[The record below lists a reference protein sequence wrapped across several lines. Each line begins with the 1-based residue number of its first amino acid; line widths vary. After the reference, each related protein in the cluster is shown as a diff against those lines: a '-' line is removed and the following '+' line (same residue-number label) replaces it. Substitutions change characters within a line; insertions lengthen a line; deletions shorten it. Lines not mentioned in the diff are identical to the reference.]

1 MSVPQRIAITGASGL
16 IGTALVGH
24 LKSEG
29 HTVQRFVRRPV
40 VAPDEIQWD
49 PKTGYVDIEALRGVD
64 AIIHLAG
71 VGVGDKRWSK
81 KYKSEILNSRLLGT
95 TAIAHAVNEVKAQ
108 ILNSRLLGTEAIAK
122 AVAEV
127 KPQVFISASA
137 IGWYGESGN
146 RAVVESDRVGDDF
159 LAAVC
164 REWEG
169 AADLVTDVRTVKI
182 RTGLVL
188 DPTGG
193 ALGKMLPLFRF
204 GLGGKL
210 GNGKQWWSW
219 ITLHDVIRAITFLL
233 ENKVSGPVNLTS
245 PNPVTN
251 QEFTSALARAMH
263 RPALFPAPAIALKV
277 ALGGFS
283 SEILGSKKV
292 APQVLTDAGFTWD
305 YPHITNAL
313 TALIQE

>member
-1 MSVPQRIAITGASGL
+1 MPVPQRIAITGASGL

-49 PKTGYVDIEALRGVD
+49 PKTGYVDIETLRGVD
-64 AIIHLAG
+64 AVIHLAG
-71 VGVGDKRWSK
+71 VGVGDKRWTK

-95 TAIAHAVNEVKAQ
+95 TAIAHAIN
-108 ILNSRLLGTEAIAK
+108 
-122 AVAEV
+122 EV

-146 RAVVESDRVGDDF
+146 RSVVETDRVGDDF

-193 ALGKMLPLFRF
+193 ALGRMLPLFRL

-263 RPALFPAPAIALKV
+263 RPALFPAPAIALKI

-292 APQVLTDAGFTWD
+292 TPQALADAGFTWD

>member
-1 MSVPQRIAITGASGL
+1 MKIPERVAITGSSGL
-16 IGTALVGH
+16 IGSALVGH

-29 HTVQRFVRRPV
+29 HTVQRLVRRTPV
-40 VAPDEIQWD
+40 AVDEVTWD
-49 PKTGYVDIEALRGVD
+49 PQSGYVDLHALAGVD

-71 VGVGDKRWSK
+71 ASVADKRWSK
-81 KYKSEILNSRLLGT
+81 KYKAEILNSRLLGT
-95 TAIAHAVNEVKAQ
+95 T
-108 ILNSRLLGTEAIAK
+108 TIAK

-127 KPQVFISASA
+127 KPDVFISASA
-137 IGWYGESGN
+137 VGWYGESGN
-146 RAVVESDRVGDDF
+146 RTVVENDRVGDDF

-164 REWEG
+164 REWE
-169 AADLVTDVRTVKI
+169 AAANLAGDVRTVKL

-193 ALGKMLPLFRF
+193 ALGQMLPLFRL

-219 ITLHDVIRAITFLL
+219 ITLHDVVRAIDFVL
-233 ENKVSGPVNLTS
+233 EQDIQGPVNLTT

-251 QEFTSALARAMH
+251 QEFTAALARALH
-263 RPALFPAPAIALKV
+263 RPAVFPAPAIALKI

-283 SEILGSKKV
+283 SEILGSKRV
-292 APQVLTDAGFTWD
+292 GPAVLQNAGFTWD
-305 YPHITNAL
+305 YPHVTEAL
-313 TALIQE
+313 KALVES

>member
-1 MSVPQRIAITGASGL
+1 MPVPQRIAITGASGL

-49 PKTGYVDIEALRGVD
+49 PKSGYVDIEALRGVD
-64 AIIHLAG
+64 AVIHLAG

-95 TAIAHAVNEVKAQ
+95 TAIAHAVNEVK
-108 ILNSRLLGTEAIAK
+108 
-122 AVAEV
+122 
-127 KPQVFISASA
+127 PQVFISASA

-146 RAVVESDRVGDDF
+146 RSVVESDRVGDDF

-169 AADLVTDVRTVKI
+169 AADLVTDVRTVKL

-193 ALGKMLPLFRF
+193 ALGKMLPLFRL

-233 ENKVSGPVNLTS
+233 ENKVEGPVNLTS

-263 RPALFPAPAIALKV
+263 RPALFPAPAIALKI

-292 APQVLTDAGFTWD
+292 IPQVLSDSGFTWD

>member
-1 MSVPQRIAITGASGL
+1 MSTPQRIAITGASGL
-16 IGTALVGH
+16 IGSALVGH

-29 HTVQRFVRRPV
+29 HTVQRLVRRTP
-40 VAPDEIQWD
+40 VAPDEVQWD
-49 PKTGYVDIEALRGVD
+49 PKTGYVDLEALRGVD

-71 VGVGDKRWSK
+71 AGVGDKRWNK
-81 KYKSEILNSRLLGT
+81 KYKAEILNSRLMGT
-95 TAIAHAVNEVKAQ
+95 TTIAHAV
-108 ILNSRLLGTEAIAK
+108 TELS
-122 AVAEV
+122 
-127 KPQVFISASA
+127 PQVFISASA

-146 RAVVESDRVGDDF
+146 RAVVESDKCGDDF

-164 REWEG
+164 REWEA
-169 AADLVTDVRTVKI
+169 AADLATNTRTVKI

-219 ITLHDVIRAITFLL
+219 ITLHDLIRAISFLL
-233 ENKVSGPVNLTS
+233 ENNISGPVNLTA

-251 QEFTSALARAMH
+251 QEFTSALARALH
-263 RPALFPAPAIALKV
+263 RPALFPAPALGLKV

-292 APQVLTDAGFTWD
+292 VPQVLAEAGFEWD

-313 TALIQE
+313 TALVSE

>member
-64 AIIHLAG
+64 AVIHLAG

-95 TAIAHAVNEVKAQ
+95 TAIAHAVNEVK
-108 ILNSRLLGTEAIAK
+108 
-122 AVAEV
+122 
-127 KPQVFISASA
+127 PQVFISASA

-146 RAVVESDRVGDDF
+146 RSVVEADRVGDDF

-193 ALGKMLPLFRF
+193 ALGKMLPLFRL

-233 ENKVSGPVNLTS
+233 EDKVSGPVNLTS

-263 RPALFPAPAIALKV
+263 RPALFPAPAIALKI

-292 APQVLTDAGFTWD
+292 IPQALTDAGFTWD

>member
-1 MSVPQRIAITGASGL
+1 MSLPQRIAITGASGL
-16 IGTALVGH
+16 IGTALVGY

-29 HTVQRFVRRPV
+29 HTVQRLVRRPV

-49 PKTGYVDIEALRGVD
+49 PKTGYVDVEALRGVD
-64 AIIHLAG
+64 AVIHLAG

-81 KYKSEILNSRLLGT
+81 KYKAEILNSRLLGT
-95 TAIAHAVNEVKAQ
+95 TAIANAVN
-108 ILNSRLLGTEAIAK
+108 
-122 AVAEV
+122 EV

-146 RAVVESDRVGDDF
+146 RAVIETDKAGDDF

-164 REWEG
+164 REWEA
-169 AADLVTDVRTVKI
+169 AADLATGTRVVKI

-193 ALGKMLPLFRF
+193 ALGRMLPLFRF

-219 ITLHDVIRAITFLL
+219 VTLHDQIRAIAFLL
-233 ENKVSGPVNLTS
+233 EHNISGAVNITS

-251 QEFTSALARAMH
+251 QEFTSALARALH
-263 RPALFPAPAIALKV
+263 RPALFPAPAFALKI

-292 APQVLTDAGFTWD
+292 TPAVLAEAGFIWD
-305 YPHITNAL
+305 YPHITSAL
-313 TALIQE
+313 TALIPE

>member
-1 MSVPQRIAITGASGL
+1 MSTPQRIAITGASGL
-16 IGTALVGH
+16 IGSALVGY

-29 HTVQRFVRRPV
+29 HTVQRLVRRIP
-40 VAPDEIQWD
+40 VAPDEVQWD
-49 PKTGYVDIEALRGVD
+49 PKSGFVDLEPLRGVD

-71 VGVGDKRWSK
+71 VGVGDKRWNK
-81 KYKSEILNSRLLGT
+81 KYKAEILNSRLLGT
-95 TAIAHAVNEVKAQ
+95 TAIAHAV
-108 ILNSRLLGTEAIAK
+108 TEL
-122 AVAEV
+122 

-146 RAVVESDRVGDDF
+146 RAVIESDRAGDDF

-164 REWEG
+164 REWEA
-169 AADLVTDVRTVKI
+169 AADLAEGVRTVKL

-204 GLGGKL
+204 GLGGKM

-219 ITLHDVIRAITFLL
+219 ITLHDLIRAIVYLL
-233 ENKVSGPVNLTS
+233 ERPISGPVNLTA

-263 RPALFPAPAIALKV
+263 RPALFPAPAIALKI
-277 ALGGFS
+277 AMGGFS
-283 SEILGSKKV
+283 AEILGSKKV
-292 APQVLTDAGFTWD
+292 MPNVLSEAGFEWD
-305 YPHITNAL
+305 YPHISSAL
-313 TALIQE
+313 SALIE

>member
-1 MSVPQRIAITGASGL
+1 LLPPQRIAVTGASGL
-16 IGTALVGH
+16 IGTALVGY
-24 LKSEG
+24 LKSQG
-29 HTVQRFVRRPV
+29 HTVQRLVRRAAV
-40 VAPDEIQWD
+40 SSEEITWD
-49 PKTGYVDIEALRGVD
+49 PIAGTVDMDALAGVD
-64 AIIHLAG
+64 AVIHLAG
-71 VGVGDKRWSK
+71 AGVSDKRWTK

-95 TAIAHAVNEVKAQ
+95 T
-108 ILNSRLLGTEAIAK
+108 TIAK
-122 AVAEV
+122 AVAIV

-146 RAVVESDRVGDDF
+146 RAVIESDRVGDDF

-164 REWEG
+164 REWES
-169 AADLVTDVRTVKI
+169 AADLAGDVRTVKL

-210 GNGKQWWSW
+210 SNGKQWWSW
-219 ITLHDVIRAITFLL
+219 ITLHDQIRAIAFLL

-251 QEFTSALARAMH
+251 SEFTAGLARAMH
-263 RPALFPAPAIALKV
+263 RPALFPVPAFALKIV
-277 ALGGFS
+277 LGGFS
-283 SEILGSKKV
+283 AEVLGSKKV
-292 APQVLTDAGFTWD
+292 MPQVLTEAGFTFD
-305 YPHITNAL
+305 YPHISSAL
-313 TALIQE
+313 EKLVD

>member
-1 MSVPQRIAITGASGL
+1 MSVPQRIAISGASGL

-29 HTVQRFVRRPV
+29 HTVQRLVRR
-40 VAPDEIQWD
+40 APIAHDEVQWD
-49 PKTGYVDIEALRGVD
+49 PKTGYVDLTALEGVD

-71 VGVGDKRWSK
+71 VGVGDKRWTK
-81 KYKSEILNSRLLGT
+81 KYKSEILNSRLMGT
-95 TAIAHAVNEVKAQ
+95 TTIAN
-108 ILNSRLLGTEAIAK
+108 
-122 AVAEV
+122 AVAEL

-146 RAVVESDRVGDDF
+146 RAVIESDRVGDDF

-164 REWEG
+164 REWES
-169 AADLVTDVRTVKI
+169 AADLAGDVRTVKI

-193 ALGKMLPLFRF
+193 ALGKMLPLFRLGF
-204 GLGGKL
+204 GGKL
-210 GNGKQWWSW
+210 GSGKQWWSW
-219 ITLHDVIRAITFLL
+219 ITLHDQIRAIVFAL
-233 ENKVSGPVNLTS
+233 ENKIAGPVNLTS

-251 QEFTSALARAMH
+251 QEFTSALARALH
-263 RPALFPAPAIALKV
+263 RPAVFPAPAIALRI

-283 SEILGSKKV
+283 SEVLGSKKV
-292 APQVLTDAGFTWD
+292 IPSVLQDAGFTWD
-305 YPHITNAL
+305 YPHITEAL
-313 TALIQE
+313 AQLVQD

>member
-95 TAIAHAVNEVKAQ
+95 TAIAHAVN
-108 ILNSRLLGTEAIAK
+108 
-122 AVAEV
+122 EV

-233 ENKVSGPVNLTS
+233 ENRISGPVNLTS

-263 RPALFPAPAIALKV
+263 RPALFPAPAIALKI

-292 APQVLTDAGFTWD
+292 VQQALTDAGFTWD
-305 YPHITNAL
+305 YPHVTSAL
-313 TALIQE
+313 DALIEN

>member
-1 MSVPQRIAITGASGL
+1 MSVPQRIAVTGASGL
-16 IGTALVGH
+16 IGSALVGH

-29 HTVQRFVRRPV
+29 HTVQRLVRRAT

-64 AIIHLAG
+64 AVIHLAG
-71 VGVGDKRWSK
+71 VGVGDKRWTK
-81 KYKSEILNSRLLGT
+81 RYKSEILNSRLLGT
-95 TAIAHAVNEVKAQ
+95 TAIAN
-108 ILNSRLLGTEAIAK
+108 

-137 IGWYGESGN
+137 IGWYGDSGN
-146 RAVVESDRVGDDF
+146 RAVVESDSVGNDF

-169 AADLVTDVRTVKI
+169 AADLAGDVRTVKL

-193 ALGKMLPLFRF
+193 ALGRMLPLFRF

-210 GNGKQWWSW
+210 GSGKQWWSW
-219 ITLHDVIRAITFLL
+219 ITLHDVVRAIIFAL
-233 ENKVSGPVNLTS
+233 EHPIAGPVNLTT

-251 QEFTSALARAMH
+251 QEFTAALARAMN
-263 RPALFPAPAIALKV
+263 RPALFPAPAIALKI
-277 ALGGFS
+277 ALGGFA
-283 SEILGSKKV
+283 SEVLGSKKV
-292 APQVLTDAGFTWD
+292 MPNALSDAGFVWD

-313 TALIQE
+313 TALIDQ

>member
-1 MSVPQRIAITGASGL
+1 MSVPQRIAVTGASGL

-29 HTVQRFVRRPV
+29 HTVQRLVRRAV
-40 VAPDEIQWD
+40 VAQDEIQWD

-64 AIIHLAG
+64 AVIHLAG

-81 KYKSEILNSRLLGT
+81 KYKAEILNSRLLGT
-95 TAIAHAVNEVKAQ
+95 TAIAN
-108 ILNSRLLGTEAIAK
+108 

-146 RAVVESDRVGDDF
+146 RAVIESDRAGDDF

-169 AADLVTDVRTVKI
+169 AADLATGVRTVKI

-193 ALGKMLPLFRF
+193 ALGKMLPLFRL

-210 GNGKQWWSW
+210 GSGKQWWSW
-219 ITLHDVIRAITFLL
+219 ITLHDVIRAISFIL
-233 ENKVSGPVNLTS
+233 EKPISGPVNLTS

-263 RPALFPAPAIALKV
+263 RPALFPAPAIGLKI

-292 APQVLTDAGFTWD
+292 LPQSLTDAGFTWD
-305 YPHITNAL
+305 YPHVSSAL
-313 TALIQE
+313 KALIQE

>member
-1 MSVPQRIAITGASGL
+1 MKVPQRIAVTGSSGL
-16 IGTALVGH
+16 IGSALVGH

-29 HTVQRFVRRPV
+29 HTVQRLVRRAPV
-40 VAPDEIQWD
+40 SSDEIQWD
-49 PKTGYVDIEALRGVD
+49 PKTGFVDIEALRGVD
-64 AIIHLAG
+64 AVIHLAG
-71 VGVGDKRWSK
+71 VGVSDKRWSK
-81 KYKSEILNSRLLGT
+81 RFKSEILNSRLLGT
-95 TAIAHAVNEVKAQ
+95 TAIAN
-108 ILNSRLLGTEAIAK
+108 

-137 IGWYGESGN
+137 IGWYGDSGN
-146 RAVVESDRVGDDF
+146 RAVVETDSVGHDF

-169 AADLVTDVRTVKI
+169 AADLAGAVRTVKL

-193 ALGKMLPLFRF
+193 ALGRMLPLFRF

-210 GNGKQWWSW
+210 GSGKQWWSW
-219 ITLHDVIRAITFLL
+219 ITLHDVVRAITFAL
-233 ENKVSGPVNLTS
+233 ENDISGPVNLTS

-251 QEFTSALARAMH
+251 QEFTAALARALN
-263 RPALFPAPAIALKV
+263 RPALFPAPAIALKI

-283 SEILGSKKV
+283 SEVLGSKKV
-292 APQVLTDAGFTWD
+292 MPTALTSAGFQWD
-305 YPHITNAL
+305 YPHIS
-313 TALIQE
+313 TALQVLVEQ

>member
-1 MSVPQRIAITGASGL
+1 MLPPQRIAVTGASGL
-16 IGTALVGH
+16 IGNALVGY
-24 LKSEG
+24 LKSQG
-29 HTVQRFVRRPV
+29 HTVQRLVRRAAV
-40 VAPDEIQWD
+40 SSEEITWD
-49 PKTGYVDIEALRGVD
+49 PIAGSVDMEALAGVD
-64 AIIHLAG
+64 AVIHLAG
-71 VGVGDKRWSK
+71 AGVSDKRWTK

-95 TAIAHAVNEVKAQ
+95 T
-108 ILNSRLLGTEAIAK
+108 TIAK
-122 AVAEV
+122 AVAIV

-146 RAVVESDRVGDDF
+146 RAVIEGDRVGDDF

-164 REWEG
+164 REWES
-169 AADLVTDVRTVKI
+169 AADLAGDVRTVKL

-210 GNGKQWWSW
+210 SNGKQWWSW
-219 ITLHDVIRAITFLL
+219 ITLHDQIRAIAFLL

-251 QEFTSALARAMH
+251 SEFTAGLARAMH
-263 RPALFPAPAIALKV
+263 RPALFPVPAIALKIV
-277 ALGGFS
+277 LGGFS
-283 SEILGSKKV
+283 AEVLGSKKV
-292 APQVLTDAGFTWD
+292 MPQALTEAGFTFD
-305 YPHITNAL
+305 YPHISSAL
-313 TALIQE
+313 EKLVD